1 MKALSLI
8 QPWATLVAVGAK
20 RYETRSWSTPYRGP
34 IAIHASKWLDAGGK
48 IISKDVADYLALC
61 HQEPFRSALTQNGID
76 RVRELPS
83 GAIVAVARLVD
94 VVHADTV
101 VIDDLEREF
110 GNFAPGRYAW
120 KFADVRA
127 IAPIP
132 HRGFPGLWDLPAA
145 ALAAVQT
152 SANPVPRFPQVKE
165 SERPPFP
172 PNRVVRET
180 ELK

>member
-20 RYETRSWSTPYRGP
+20 RYETRSWSTSYRGP

-76 RVRELPS
+76 RVRDLPS
-83 GAIVAVARLVD
+83 GAVVAIARLVD

-132 HRGFPGLWDLPAA
+132 HRGFPGLWDLPDTT
-145 ALAAVQT
+145 LAAVHGGRPQFPLT
-152 SANPVPRFPQVKE
+152 RVLREGELRNPVPSFPLKKE
-165 SERPPFP
+165 GEI
-172 PNRVVRET
+172 
-180 ELK
+180 